1 MATFS
6 LSKQERIKSNQL
18 TTSLFEE
25 GQTIFKHPF
34 TARYLLIDKRDSVHK
49 FAASVPKRNFKKAV
63 DRNHIK
69 RLIREAYRL
78 NKALLPLQYLET
90 KDKTLIIMF
99 IYIDKQKNEFSLI
112 EKAMKY
118 LLNQLRDEISHKEK
132 M

>member
-1 MATFS
+1 MARFS

-18 TTSLFEE
+18 TTSLFQE
-25 GQTIFKHPF
+25 GRSLFKHPF
-34 TARYLLIDKRDSVHK
+34 TVKYQLIDNRGSTHK

-78 NKALLPLQYLET
+78 NKPLLPLQHLKTEG
-90 KDKTLIIMF
+90 KTLVVMF
-99 IYIDKQKNEFSLI
+99 IYIGKQKIEFSQI

-118 LLNQLRDEISHKEK
+118 LLNHLKNEICQEDKT
-132 M
+132 